1 MFDFAADKRKEG
13 GTQGRNTKGLVTYDR
28 KIKKDAFYLYK
39 AYWTE
44 KPFVHICSKRFQ
56 KRPGDTTTIKVYA
69 TGIEK
74 AELWMDGKRIQEQ
87 KGTYCFLFEGI
98 KLTQNHQ
105 ITIYGY
111 CGDEKVCE
119 DEAAFTHTDGLEAE
133 YILESGENDGVNWF
147 LDEYG
152 EKRSLKQ
159 HRAFC
164 LYMMR

>member
-1 MFDFAADKRKEG
+1 MFEIQSHHFF
-13 GTQGRNTKGLVTYDR
+13 QILFFQ
-28 KIKKDAFYLYK
+28 DAFYLYK

-105 ITIYGY
+105 I
-111 CGDEKVCE
+111 
-119 DEAAFTHTDGLEAE
+119 L
-133 YILESGENDGVNWF
+133 
-147 LDEYG
+147 
-152 EKRSLKQ
+152 
-159 HRAFC
+159 
-164 LYMMR
+164 

>member
-1 MFDFAADKRKEG
+1 MENGSKNK
-13 GTQGRNTKGLVTYDR
+13 KG
-28 KIKKDAFYLYK
+28 
-39 AYWTE
+39 
-44 KPFVHICSKRFQ
+44 HIVSCLK
-56 KRPGDTTTIKVYA
+56 
-69 TGIEK
+69 
-74 AELWMDGKRIQEQ
+74 
-87 KGTYCFLFEGI
+87 GI

-147 LDEYG
+147 LDEY
-152 EKRSLKQ
+152 EKKRSLKQ